1 MAAKKY
7 VIYPIERRK
16 LVDLGDRLKR
26 ARLRRK
32 LSMQV
37 VADRCNISRSTL
49 YKLEKGHH
57 SCSIGL
63 LIKVLSIY
71 RLLDDIELVAKD
83 DILGRTLL
91 ELGLRSYTKANE
103 KE

>member
-1 MAAKKY
+1 MATKKY

-32 LSMQV
+32 LSMQI
-37 VADRCNISRSTL
+37 VADRCNVSRSTL
-49 YKLEKGHH
+49 YKLEKGDY
-57 SCSIGL
+57 SVSIGL

-71 RLLDDIELVAKD
+71 RLLDDIELLAKD
-83 DILGRTLL
+83 DVLGRTLL
-91 ELGLRSYTKANE
+91 ELGLRSYIKTDE
-103 KE
+103 K